1 MHIAFG
7 VGGRAAGKEQ
17 TVVSLLTVVAVEKSA
32 SLVQLYS
39 MLQSRSQETQVGAP
53 STYVQVLLASVHV
66 AAGGEAA
73 VELGKMG
80 QPSWN
85 PNWEL

>member
-1 MHIAFG
+1 MAFG
-7 VGGRAAGKEQ
+7 VGGGEAGKEHSA
-17 TVVSLLTVVAVEKSA
+17 VSLLTVVAAEKSA

-39 MLQSRSQETQVGAP
+39 MLQSRSQETHVGAP
-53 STYVQVLLASVHV
+53 STYAQVLLASVHV

-85 PNWEL
+85 PNWDL